1 MLGAAAAPVP
11 KLGEIGLVLFDKI
24 VAHIQLKGEAAVGIG
39 TNLLWLAL
47 ESNSGARASIKRILP
62 ESVVE
67 HNREAGVAA
76 AAKPVNRNAG
86 EGAHVS
92 ISNRLLTH
100 IAKAVVKAS
109 GKPSSRLISSRSVAW
124 EKDANPGRE
133 TLRLRGLGEN
143 RGRSAR
149 QRNDG
154 EREEGE
160 SAHIHSRSDQRRT
173 SPMSGFYLHPLGP
186 DSVILNC
193 NSGQKMGLFDKLRGE
208 FIDIIEWTDDSRD
221 TMVWRFERHNNEI
234 KNGAKLT
241 VRESQVAVFV
251 NEGQIADVFPPGMH
265 TLDTQNLPILSTLQG
280 WKYGFNSPFKAE
292 VYFVNT
298 RRFTDLKWGTPN
310 PIMMRDQDFGLV
322 RVRAFGSYS
331 MKVADAGL
339 FLKEVVGTNWEFTTD
354 DISEQCRS
362 FLISGFADALGTAKI
377 PVLDLVGKYG
387 EMGAALTT
395 QINPK
400 FAEHGL
406 QLINL
411 TIENVSVPPEV
422 EQAIDKRSS
431 MGAIGNLNAYMQY
444 QAAESLTENPGGM
457 GAMGAQM
464 AAGMAVGQQLAG
476 AMAGAPPVQGGAP
489 VPPPV
494 PSIAVHVAVDGASA
508 GPFDTAG
515 LKGLAA
521 SGKLTGETLVWQA
534 GMAGWTAAKD
544 VPAVSAVLGSV
555 PPPIPGA

>member
-1 MLGAAAAPVP
+1 
-11 KLGEIGLVLFDKI
+11 
-24 VAHIQLKGEAAVGIG
+24 
-39 TNLLWLAL
+39 
-47 ESNSGARASIKRILP
+47 
-62 ESVVE
+62 
-67 HNREAGVAA
+67 
-76 AAKPVNRNAG
+76 
-86 EGAHVS
+86 
-92 ISNRLLTH
+92 
-100 IAKAVVKAS
+100 
-109 GKPSSRLISSRSVAW
+109 
-124 EKDANPGRE
+124 
-133 TLRLRGLGEN
+133 
-143 RGRSAR
+143 
-149 QRNDG
+149 
-154 EREEGE
+154 
-160 SAHIHSRSDQRRT
+160 
-173 SPMSGFYLHPLGP
+173 
-186 DSVILNC
+186 
-193 NSGQKMGLFDKLRGE
+193 MGLFDKLRGE

-508 GPFDTAG
+508 GPFDAAG

>member
-1 MLGAAAAPVP
+1 MHP
-11 KLGEIGLVLFDKI
+11 
-24 VAHIQLKGEAAVGIG
+24 
-39 TNLLWLAL
+39 
-47 ESNSGARASIKRILP
+47 SGPI
-62 ESVVE
+62 
-67 HNREAGVAA
+67 
-76 AAKPVNRNAG
+76 
-86 EGAHVS
+86 
-92 ISNRLLTH
+92 
-100 IAKAVVKAS
+100 
-109 GKPSSRLISSRSVAW
+109 
-124 EKDANPGRE
+124 
-133 TLRLRGLGEN
+133 
-143 RGRSAR
+143 
-149 QRNDG
+149 
-154 EREEGE
+154 
-160 SAHIHSRSDQRRT
+160 
-173 SPMSGFYLHPLGP
+173 
-186 DSVILNC
+186 SVILIC
-193 NSGQKMGLFDKLRGE
+193 KSGQKMGLFDKLRGE

-362 FLISGFADALGTAKI
+362 FLISGFSDALGTAKI

-464 AAGMAVGQQLAG
+464 AAGMAVGQQMAG

-494 PSIAVHVAVDGASA
+494 PTIAVHVAVDGASA
-508 GPFDTAG
+508 GPFDAAG

-521 SGKLTGETLVWQA
+521 SGKLNGETLVWQA

-544 VPAVSAVLGSV
+544 VPAVASVLGSV